1 VFHLKAVP
9 PVVGTRA
16 TKAMTYIQVSETK
29 LVRTSVNKHLPD
41 LNTYMTVLMITLT
54 EIAWLELVF

>member
-1 VFHLKAVP
+1 
-9 PVVGTRA
+9 
-16 TKAMTYIQVSETK
+16 MTYIQVSETK
-29 LVRTSVNKHLPD
+29 LVTTSVNKHLPD